1 MKACCNILIT
11 VYKNNQKDRHEKYKN
26 LKQTNHKL
34 SSRTLVLALIG
45 AIIILVV
52 LFALSCYKF
61 HWLKSHYYNNS
72 PQNSSIDRN
81 AVNLGAL
88 QYRIENNRAVKRDDM
103 SVKEIRSFL
112 IEEGKKSGCPNN
124 NAVHSVIA
132 ANDDETQLLL
142 SYGCGSDGG
151 LMFAAKQD
159 GQWKAIS
166 STNQFNIFSIPS
178 CKMIEDNGISSE
190 IAPVCQNESHDD
202 SGAFHYIYSLR

>member
-1 MKACCNILIT
+1 MKNT
-11 VYKNNQKDRHEKYKN
+11 KTSNKRT
-26 LKQTNHKL
+26 TNCQNC
-34 SSRTLVLALIG
+34 RTLVLALIG

-88 QYRIENNRAVKRDDM
+88 QYRVENGKAVKRDDT

-112 IEEGKKSGCPNN
+112 IEEGKKSGCTNN

-132 ANDDETQLLL
+132 ANDNETQLLIG
-142 SYGCGSDGG
+142 YGCGGDGA
-151 LMFAAKQD
+151 LMFAVKQD
-159 GQWKAIS
+159 NQWKTVAP
-166 STNQFNIFSIPS
+166 TNQFNLFGIPS
-178 CKMIEDNGISSE
+178 CKMIEYNGISSE
-190 IAPVCQNESHDD
+190 IAPVCQNESRDD
-202 SGAFHYIYSLR
+202 SGAFHYTYSLR